1 MKVLF
6 LSLLRIGDFF
16 MHLQLADAYRKKYPE
31 AEIHFLVNDLISDEI
46 KSLFPYYKYYSFNR
60 FELQKSI
67 NTFEAPLLY
76 PVWELKSVVEELNAE
91 NYDLVVDL
99 SYQKQ
104 ATSFLNL
111 IEAKDKI
118 GVLDW
123 EKGKFSS
130 FEVEKFLNTFSDRKS
145 NTHYLDELKKILHLD
160 LRPEKALNRSSS
172 KIISFQITTSDSKKN
187 YDLSRWKK
195 VIQSIKQALPEYQV
209 QIFCTPKEY
218 EVFKRHFAK
227 EDLLQSGFR
236 KIYEVL
242 KESKLLVSLDTSTK
256 HLAALT
262 QTAVLELS
270 IGSSHPFKT
279 SSYGVENY
287 ILSAHQT
294 CRPCEHSSKC
304 PYLRNLC
311 QDSIQEKRISDFVIN
326 WCRSEKNMTY
336 DAKTVHQNDLL
347 GFEKGKLWITNKSK
361 EIFI

>member
-16 MHLQLADAYRKKYPE
+16 MHLQLADAYRKKHPD
-31 AEIHFLVNDLISDEI
+31 ADIHFLVNDLISDEI

-76 PVWELKSVVEELNAE
+76 PVWELKSVVEALNSE
-91 NYDLVVDL
+91 EYDLIADL

-104 ATSFLNL
+104 GTLFLNL
-111 IEAKDKI
+111 IDSKEKM

-123 EKGKFSS
+123 ERRIYTNP
-130 FEVEKFLNTFSDRKS
+130 EVESFLSHFSNKKHS
-145 NTHYLDELKKILHLD
+145 VHYLDELKKVLGLE
-160 LRPEKALNRSSS
+160 LLPQESKTKSSS
-172 KIISFQITTSDSKKN
+172 KIISFQLTTSDTKKN
-187 YDLSRWKK
+187 YDLSRGKV
-195 VIQSIKQALPEYQV
+195 VIQAVKQALPDYQL
-209 QIFCTPKEY
+209 QIFCTEKEY
-218 EVFKRHFAK
+218 DLFKRHFAK

-242 KESKLLVSLDTSTK
+242 MESKLLVSLDTSIK

-262 QTAVLELS
+262 QTPVLELS

-279 SSYGVENY
+279 ASYNTKSY

-294 CRPCEHSSKC
+294 CRPCDHSSKC

-311 QDSIQEKRISDFVIN
+311 QDSIFEKRISDFVIK
-326 WCRSEKNMTY
+326 WCRNERHIIY
-336 DAKTVHQNDLL
+336 DAKTVLQGDSL
-347 GFEKGKLWITNKSK
+347 GFEKGKLWITNKNK